1 MVTLEFVLLLLL
13 LRSTRYGNLPATAH
27 LQRTPPPQL
36 AGCSL
41 ALNTFNL
48 SGCRRA
54 QKNTKL
60 NSRSGSP
67 PRPYHTVAVPC
78 SAIAPPEKKSWGV
91 GGPGRVLGLGQL
103 PSERRFPLSGVK
115 VPEFEV

>member
-13 LRSTRYGNLPATAH
+13 LLRSTHYGNLPATAH

-41 ALNTFNL
+41 ALNSFKL

-54 QKNTKL
+54 QKNRKL
-60 NSRSGSP
+60 NSRSGSTP
-67 PRPYHTVAVPC
+67 KPYHTVSVPC
-78 SAIAPPEKKSWGV
+78 SATAPPEK
-91 GGPGRVLGLGQL
+91 
-103 PSERRFPLSGVK
+103 
-115 VPEFEV
+115 